1 MEGQCRP
8 LSRPISSQHGVG
20 DQDWICKE
28 TPSRLCEHR
37 WREELG
43 LGGLSGIG
51 VRKGKVGAM
60 QNLLAQV
67 AGVSSHDG
75 GIFSKRPQ
83 QRTSLEVLQ
92 RILEHRGKDN
102 ETLTVVEMSAEHRKA
117 QQAHMNRH
125 MLLQECHKDV
135 KQFNPHA
142 RKLSLS
148 R

>member
-1 MEGQCRP
+1 M
-8 LSRPISSQHGVG
+8 
-20 DQDWICKE
+20 
-28 TPSRLCEHR
+28 
-37 WREELG
+37 
-43 LGGLSGIG
+43 
-51 VRKGKVGAM
+51 RKGKVGAM

-102 ETLTVVEMSAEHRKA
+102 ETLTVVEMSAGHRKA
-117 QQAHMNRH
+117 QQVHMNRH

>member
-1 MEGQCRP
+1 MKKQR
-8 LSRPISSQHGVG
+8 I
-20 DQDWICKE
+20 
-28 TPSRLCEHR
+28 CEHR
-37 WREELG
+37 WREDYVEDSEAG
-43 LGGLSGIG
+43 QG
-51 VRKGKVGAM
+51 RKVGAM
-60 QNLLAQV
+60 QSLLAHV
-67 AGVSSHDG
+67 AGVSSHGG

-117 QQAHMNRH
+117 QQVHMNRH

>member
-1 MEGQCRP
+1 MVWEMM
-8 LSRPISSQHGVG
+8 SSSEE
-20 DQDWICKE
+20 ICE
-28 TPSRLCEHR
+28 HQGEHR
-37 WREELG
+37 WREDSEAG
-43 LGGLSGIG
+43 QG
-51 VRKGKVGAM
+51 RKVGAM
-60 QNLLAQV
+60 QSLLAHV
-67 AGVSSHDG
+67 AGASSHGG
-75 GIFSKRPQ
+75 GIFSKRPS